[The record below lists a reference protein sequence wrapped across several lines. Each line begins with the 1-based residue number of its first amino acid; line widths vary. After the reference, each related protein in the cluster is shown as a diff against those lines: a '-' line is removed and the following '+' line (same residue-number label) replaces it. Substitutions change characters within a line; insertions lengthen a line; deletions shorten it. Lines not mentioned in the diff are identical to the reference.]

1 MCMQAVVHPVVP
13 RRRRP
18 WDAPARRLA
27 RADERL
33 FGQLVGRRSAV
44 ADYALAEL
52 SRAANGA
59 GLWLGIA
66 AGLSALGGHRERRA
80 AARGVVAI
88 GLASAVANGPLKH
101 TWRRRRPTVAL
112 QLPPR
117 GLLATPR
124 SHSFPSGHAASA
136 SAFATAASA
145 ELPRVAALPLSAL
158 ALAVAYS
165 RVHTG
170 VHYPGDVL
178 GGAVVGVA
186 AGLVSGRV
194 LDAIEAE
201 LGAVPPHAERPIP
214 RRAVLVTSPHAGRAQ
229 RLAEARRAMA
239 QVARSLGIPVDPVHA
254 ARLLAAGKVATID
267 AGRLVAPGRPP
278 RHFAHAATAGL
289 SVSFAKLATR
299 ASMRHRFGRLTYAIA
314 ATVALRQQEP
324 FRCALHYDSRVD
336 RLELVHLAIIN
347 APVFGGFLGMRI
359 PGSDLRD
366 HALDLIAV
374 ERLPMRRVV
383 LAALHPILGLR
394 RSIRGV
400 RVLRLPLVRV
410 HTDRE
415 LEVALDGEVLGR
427 IPADFEAAGDAL
439 RVVTPREFRR
449 TSPAAASI
457 P

>member
-1 MCMQAVVHPVVP
+1 
-13 RRRRP
+13 
-18 WDAPARRLA
+18 
-27 RADERL
+27 
-33 FGQLVGRRSAV
+33 
-44 ADYALAEL
+44 
-52 SRAANGA
+52 
-59 GLWLGIA
+59 
-66 AGLSALGGHRERRA
+66 
-80 AARGVVAI
+80 
-88 GLASAVANGPLKH
+88 
-101 TWRRRRPTVAL
+101 
-112 QLPPR
+112 
-117 GLLATPR
+117 
-124 SHSFPSGHAASA
+124 
-136 SAFATAASA
+136 
-145 ELPRVAALPLSAL
+145 
-158 ALAVAYS
+158 VAYS

-178 GGAVVGVA
+178 GGAVVGIA

-194 LDAIEAE
+194 LNAIEAE
-201 LGAVPPHAERPIP
+201 LGAVPSRADRAIP
-214 RRAVLVTSPHAGRAQ
+214 ARAVLVTSPHAGRAQ

-239 QVARSLGIPVDPVHA
+239 QVGIQIVAEIPVTEAAELGDWVAGARRAPLLVVAAGGDGTVGAAAHHVADTEAVLGVLPLGTSNDFARSLDIPVDPVQA
-254 ARLLAAGKVATID
+254 ARLFGAGKVATID

-314 ATVALRQQEP
+314 AAVALRQQEP
-324 FRCALHYDSRVD
+324 FRCALHYDGHVD
-336 RLELVHLAIIN
+336 RFDLVHLAIIN

-359 PGSDLRD
+359 PGSDLHD

-383 LAALHPILGLR
+383 LAALHPILGVQ

-439 RVVTPREFRR
+439 RVVTPRDFRR
-449 TSPAAASI
+449 TSAAAASI